1 MKIAVDEFD
10 GKVVYGAKRKDTGSG
25 MIVASTTY
33 NVKIFSFHTFRQTQ
47 SIFSCMNHN
56 LISGYV
62 GHADQLAP
70 TLKELTRLEKE
81 SQNLFLHRFYNTQMP
96 V

>member
-25 MIVASTTY
+25 MIAASTTY
-33 NVKIFSFHTFRQTQ
+33 NVKNLALLHLNSFMNQFS
-47 SIFSCMNHN
+47 
-56 LISGYV
+56 
-62 GHADQLAP
+62 
-70 TLKELTRLEKE
+70 
-81 SQNLFLHRFYNTQMP
+81 P

>member
-25 MIVASTTY
+25 MTVTSTTY
-33 NVKIFSFHTFRQTQ
+33 NAKIFSLLNSFVRQ
-47 SIFSCMNHN
+47 SS
-56 LISGYV
+56 
-62 GHADQLAP
+62 
-70 TLKELTRLEKE
+70 
-81 SQNLFLHRFYNTQMP
+81 P

>member
-33 NVKIFSFHTFRQTQ
+33 NVKIFSFHTFT
-47 SIFSCMNHN
+47 
-56 LISGYV
+56 LI
-62 GHADQLAP
+62 AL
-70 TLKELTRLEKE
+70 
-81 SQNLFLHRFYNTQMP
+81 
-96 V
+96 